1 MGSDLRRR
9 TAGKGSIVH
18 TAEFVVSSARL
29 AELHE
34 CSALLRRTRL
44 RAEEIVDEARTL
56 LAEAERDGDELRAM
70 ELRAQLDEAR
80 RSYCQVLNAYM
91 IISRRITTERQEIVQ
106 AQMEADRDAG
116 LTGVA

>member
-1 MGSDLRRR
+1 MGPDLRRR

-18 TAEFVVSSARL
+18 TAEFIVSSARL
-29 AELHE
+29 TELHE

-56 LAEAERDGDELRAM
+56 LAEAERDGDAERVRELTG
-70 ELRAQLDEAR
+70 QLDQAR

-91 IISRRITTERQEIVQ
+91 LISRRITAERQEILR
-106 AQMEADRDAG
+106 AQLEADRHA
-116 LTGVA
+116 VA